1 MLSVCFADRVRS
13 SLLLRLQQGQNV
25 AHEVRVEARDVEP
38 GIVVFL
44 RICNLVFSQFE
55 EACRVTNCVIFRINL
70 VFEVFDLA
78 IEVLKLINNAI
89 VLLSL
94 LFKNCFFSIDL
105 IQDVL

>member
-1 MLSVCFADRVRS
+1 MLSVCFADRVCS

-38 GIVVFL
+38 GIVVIL
-44 RICNLVFSQFE
+44 CICNLVFSLFE
-55 EACRVTNCVIFRINL
+55 EASRVTNCVIFRINL

-78 IEVLKLINNAI
+78 IEVLQLINDAI

-94 LFKNCFFSIDL
+94 LLQSSFFRIDL
-105 IQDVL
+105 IEDVL